1 MCTNIIN
8 CNLVFLLL
16 FRVYELDLDKK
27 KKQAK
32 MHAKQYID
40 TVMMNIQKQLGDEQ
54 IFPTKFG
61 QYNISTSLVNVSIN
75 LSIHPFYMYL
85 SIHCTSIYSSLWIH
99 LLLVFFLLGYDF
111 PYDFVQ
117 IVRKVFRQFYII
129 LAHIYFHHF
138 LDFKRLQLHDGLNTL
153 FLHFAYFV
161 SEFSLVDP
169 KDLSLLDDLIEKL
182 KSYEDTLAQ
191 QPKNVESEFN
201 MVASRSS

>member
-1 MCTNIIN
+1 
-8 CNLVFLLL
+8 
-16 FRVYELDLDKK
+16 
-27 KKQAK
+27 
-32 MHAKQYID
+32 
-40 TVMMNIQKQLGDEQ
+40 
-54 IFPTKFG
+54 
-61 QYNISTSLVNVSIN
+61 
-75 LSIHPFYMYL
+75 MY
-85 SIHCTSIYSSLWIH
+85 IH
-99 LLLVFFLLGYDF
+99 LLFVYFLLGYDF

-169 KDLSLLDDLIEKL
+169 KDLLLLDDLIEKL